1 MSLYISKLKSQE
13 RIISVLNRKIEVL
26 SGISNKYSTYRLIVF
41 ITGAAISVAAYFIS
55 NLTGW
60 IFTLISVAAFSVVV
74 HMHNKLLEGI
84 RKFYTYMKIKEENLA
99 RMKVDWN
106 NIPDPILNT
115 PPTEMTTEKDLD
127 LTGKYSLHN
136 LLDTAVSK
144 EGSALLRKWI
154 SNYLPDEKEILERQK
169 IIKELSGLERFRDR
183 FLLKSRLISK
193 KHLDC
198 ERIIRW
204 TKSSVATEL
213 PGWIFPVAIVL
224 IAGYIILF
232 ILSSIDLI
240 PSYWILLFGIY
251 FLIYS
256 ANQKKIGKI
265 IEESAELENQLKKLT
280 SLIVYAEKYSF
291 EKYEHLSKFTELFR
305 DSEISAAG
313 QLLQLKKITSAL
325 LIRENPVIRL
335 IVNILFPFDI
345 FYSMKLS
352 AVKNSISS
360 HIENWTEKFNQ
371 LECYI
376 SLSNFACLNPDY
388 VFPELAASD
397 EGIFDS
403 VSLGHPLIKR
413 EFKVCNDFSFEKKNE
428 IVIITGSNMSGK
440 STFLR
445 TAGINLCLAY
455 SGAPVNA
462 VSFRTSL
469 FELFTCIKVSD
480 SVTDGISY
488 FYAEVTRLKQL
499 LDEFGNMNSLS
510 KFFLIDEIFK
520 GTNNKERLTGSRA
533 FIRRLSELK
542 GTGFISTHDLE
553 LVNLSGEIGSIVN
566 YHFREEIIG
575 NKMEFD
581 YKIHPGPCP
590 TTNALKIMEL
600 SGLPV

>member
-1 MSLYISKLKSQE
+1 MSLYISKLESQE
-13 RIISVLNRKIEVL
+13 RIISVLKRKTELL
-26 SGISNKYSTYRLIVF
+26 SGISDKFSTYRLITF
-41 ITGAAISVAAYFIS
+41 IAGAALSVAAYFIS
-55 NLTGW
+55 NITGW
-60 IFTLISVAAFSVVV
+60 IITLISAAAFSIVV
-74 HMHNKLLEGI
+74 HLHNKLLEGI
-84 RKFYTYMKIKEENLA
+84 RKYYTYQKIKEENLA

-106 NIPDPILNT
+106 NIPDPIVNT
-115 PPTEMTTEKDLD
+115 PPSEMTTEKDLD
-127 LTGKYSLHN
+127 ITGKYSLHN
-136 LLDTAVSK
+136 LLDTTVSK
-144 EGSALLRKWI
+144 EGSILLRKWM

-169 IIKELSGLERFRDR
+169 IIKELSGLEKFRDR
-183 FLLKSRLISK
+183 FLLKARLISK
-193 KHLDC
+193 RHLDC
-198 ERIIRW
+198 ERIINW
-204 TKSSVATEL
+204 TKNAEATVL
-213 PGWIFPVAIVL
+213 PGWILPLSVVL
-224 IAGYIILF
+224 ISGYIIMF
-232 ILSSIDLI
+232 ILSNADLI
-240 PSYWILLFGIY
+240 PSYWILFFGTY

-256 ANQKKIGKI
+256 ANQKKISKI
-265 IEESAELENQLKKLT
+265 IEESAELENQLKKFT
-280 SLIVYAEKYSF
+280 SLIVYVENYSF
-291 EKYEHLSKFTELFR
+291 EKFEHLNKFTEIFR
-305 DSEISAAG
+305 DNENSAAG
-313 QLLQLKKITSAL
+313 QLLKLKKIMSAL
-325 LIRENPVIRL
+325 LIRENPLIRL

-345 FYSMKLS
+345 YYSMKLS
-352 AVKNSISS
+352 EVKNSISS

-388 VFPELAASD
+388 VFPEFAASK
-397 EGIFDS
+397 EGIFEAD
-403 VSLGHPLIKR
+403 SLGHPLIKR

-462 VSFRTSL
+462 ARFRTSL

-480 SVTDGISY
+480 SVIDGISY
-488 FYAEVTRLKQL
+488 FYAEVRRLKQL

-553 LVNLSGEIGSIVN
+553 LVNLSGEIGSIIN